1 MDFFLISGFI
11 DVFLALGS
19 LERRSLIMC
28 LCNSLSRM
36 SPSSPGCSLELL
48 DEELLDDKLLDDEL
62 LDDELLDEEILDE
75 TLGSAAALSLWT
87 LLDSMALLNTLTMN
101 TTRVRRARKLT
112 VSSTKVLV
120 FTLEGMKTCLLV
132 LIKSESWRGSPLL
145 SVMSLS

>member
-1 MDFFLISGFI
+1 
-11 DVFLALGS
+11 
-19 LERRSLIMC
+19 
-28 LCNSLSRM
+28 M

-48 DEELLDDKLLDDEL
+48 DDELLVDEL
-62 LDDELLDEEILDE
+62 LDDELLDE

-87 LLDSMALLNTLTMN
+87 LLDSMTLLNTLTMN
-101 TTRVRRARKLT
+101 TTRGRRARKLT

-132 LIKSESWRGSPLL
+132 LIKSESRRGSPLL